1 MIGRRLLVCAGL
13 ILAMAGS
20 ALAEDAVP
28 TATVKIENF
37 TFNPATL
44 TVKAGT
50 TVTFENADDIP
61 HSVVEKAASFK
72 SKPMD
77 TGETFKVT
85 LSTAGTIDY
94 FCGLHP
100 HMVGQ
105 IIVTP

>member
-1 MIGRRLLVCAGL
+1 MMMRKLLVCLALVLSIAGP
-13 ILAMAGS
+13 
-20 ALAEDAVP
+20 ALAEDAQS
-28 TATVKIENF
+28 ATVKIENF
-37 TFNPATL
+37 TFNPAIL

-50 TVTFENADDIP
+50 TITFENADDIP
-61 HSVVEKAASFK
+61 HSIVEKAASFK

-85 LSTAGTIDY
+85 LSTAGTVDY